1 MFQLERFIFL
11 LDKQRK
17 KMGIK
22 MGLHIRFHAE
32 HQNTLVQVDLPET
45 FLSLVLFRYGLCL
58 LLSVLAFN

>member
-22 MGLHIRFHAE
+22 MVLHIRFHAD

-45 FLSLVLFRYGLCL
+45 FL
-58 LLSVLAFN
+58 